1 MKKYGL
7 ILGYYWLGRIS
18 NGTLF
23 PNVVHSVPWT
33 KVVRYIG
40 NRVLSGM
47 QACVFCLLK
56 YKTKSEFF

>member
-47 QACVFCLLK
+47 QACVFLSFEIQNK
-56 YKTKSEFF
+56 I